1 MPALFGAIT
10 AGDLSTV
17 PGISPAIT
25 AAVASASA
33 QAASLSFKYV
43 WYAVVAFA
51 ACSVLAACLTINYGE
66 YLDDTVERRLHGKT
80 VTAVPHDERH
90 EDVLEKS

>member
-1 MPALFGAIT
+1 M
-10 AGDLSTV
+10 
-17 PGISPAIT
+17 
-25 AAVASASA
+25 
-33 QAASLSFKYV
+33 SFKYV

-80 VTAVPHDERH
+80 VTAVANDET
-90 EDVLEKS
+90 